1 VKTRFAAKNLKFKNA
16 IIFCYARQKFVNL
29 QQKVNKA
36 QVWAIVEVVIFCLN
50 PIVSTFVINQF
61 KGH

>member
-1 VKTRFAAKNLKFKNA
+1 
-16 IIFCYARQKFVNL
+16 VNL

-36 QVWAIVEVVIFCLN
+36 QVRAIVEVVIFCLN
-50 PIVSTFVINQF
+50 PIVSTFAINQF